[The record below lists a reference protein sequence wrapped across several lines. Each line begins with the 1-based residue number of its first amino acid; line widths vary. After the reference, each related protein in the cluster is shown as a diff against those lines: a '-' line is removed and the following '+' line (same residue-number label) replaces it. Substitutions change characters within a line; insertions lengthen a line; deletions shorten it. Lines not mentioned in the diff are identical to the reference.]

1 MKSGVVFALHPCW
14 TAWWERMEQELGG
27 DCHVVVTGPM
37 AEVIVPHCKR
47 KMTVDS
53 MLLLKGLR
61 RIYEKNN
68 RK

>member
-1 MKSGVVFALHPCW
+1 
-14 TAWWERMEQELGG
+14 MEQELGG

>member
-1 MKSGVVFALHPCW
+1 MQAGAIFG
-14 TAWWERMEQELGG
+14 TASMLDGMVQRLERQMGAI
-27 DCHVVVTGPM
+27 CTVVVTGPM
-37 AEVIVPHCKR
+37 ADIIVPCCQST
-47 KMTVDS
+47 MIQDP